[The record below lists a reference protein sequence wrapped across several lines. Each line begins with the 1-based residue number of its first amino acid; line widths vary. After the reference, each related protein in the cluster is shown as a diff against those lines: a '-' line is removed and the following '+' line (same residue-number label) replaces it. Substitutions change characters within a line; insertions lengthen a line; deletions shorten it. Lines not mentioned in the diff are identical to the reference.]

1 MGGGG
6 GGYNLDSLDPSAF
19 GGDAMTFENKP
30 KRAPPARFANKGK
43 KEEKDDDKGG
53 DKDVEM
59 KDEETKKPEPKKK
72 SPANAKPPKA
82 EEEN

>member
-1 MGGGG
+1 
-6 GGYNLDSLDPSAF
+6 
-19 GGDAMTFENKP
+19 MTFENKP
-30 KRAPPARFANKGK
+30 KKAPPARFANKAK
-43 KEEKDDDKGG
+43 KEEDNGG

-72 SPANAKPPKA
+72 SPAKAKPPKV